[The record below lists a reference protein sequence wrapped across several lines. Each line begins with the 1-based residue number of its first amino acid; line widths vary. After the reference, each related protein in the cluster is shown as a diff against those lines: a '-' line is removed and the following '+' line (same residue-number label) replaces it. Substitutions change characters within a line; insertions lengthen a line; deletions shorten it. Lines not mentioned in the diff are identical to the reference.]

1 MNGLTNESENALPMD
16 SSIWKHIEHM
26 DMSIGIPVSEEKT
39 LDILA
44 ALEDIYTAIDTDPE
58 DAKHCVVAL
67 AAIFVASS
75 VGKADIVW
83 QEYAI
88 KEAMETLD
96 ESLKEILDEE
106 S

>member
-1 MNGLTNESENALPMD
+1 
-16 SSIWKHIEHM
+16 
-26 DMSIGIPVSEEKT
+26 MSIGIPVSDAKT

-44 ALEDIYTAIDTDPE
+44 ALEDIYTAIDEDPE
-58 DAKHCVVAL
+58 DARQCVIAL
-67 AAIFVASS
+67 AAIFVAST
-75 VGKADIVW
+75 VGKADIIW

-88 KEAMETLD
+88 REAMQTLD

>member
-1 MNGLTNESENALPMD
+1 MD

-26 DMSIGIPVSEEKT
+26 DMSIGIPISEKKT

-44 ALEDIYTAIDTDPE
+44 ALEDIYYAIELDPE
-58 DAKHCVVAL
+58 DARQCVVAL

-75 VGKADIVW
+75 VGKADVVW
-83 QEYAI
+83 QEFTI
-88 KEAMETLD
+88 REAMESLD

-106 S
+106 A

>member
-26 DMSIGIPVSEEKT
+26 DMSIGIPVSEKKT

-44 ALEDIYTAIDTDPE
+44 ALEDIYYAIENDPD
-58 DAKHCVVAL
+58 DARKCVVSL

-75 VGKADIVW
+75 VGKADVVW
-83 QEYAI
+83 QEFTVR
-88 KEAMETLD
+88 EAMESLD

>member
-1 MNGLTNESENALPMD
+1 
-16 SSIWKHIEHM
+16 M
-26 DMSIGIPVSEEKT
+26 DMSIGIPVSDAKT

-44 ALEDIYTAIDTDPE
+44 ALEDIHTAIDEDPE
-58 DAKHCVVAL
+58 DAKHCVIAL
-67 AAIFVASS
+67 AAIFVAST
-75 VGKADIVW
+75 VGKADIIW

-88 KEAMETLD
+88 REAMQTLD

>member
-1 MNGLTNESENALPMD
+1 MTNESENALPMD
-16 SSIWKHIEHM
+16 SSIWDHIEHM
-26 DMSIGIPVSEEKT
+26 DISIGIPVSEKKT

-44 ALEDIYTAIDTDPE
+44 ALEDIYYAIDVDPD
-58 DAKHCVVAL
+58 DARKCVVAL

-83 QEYAI
+83 QEFAVR
-88 KEAMETLD
+88 EAMESLD

-106 S
+106 A